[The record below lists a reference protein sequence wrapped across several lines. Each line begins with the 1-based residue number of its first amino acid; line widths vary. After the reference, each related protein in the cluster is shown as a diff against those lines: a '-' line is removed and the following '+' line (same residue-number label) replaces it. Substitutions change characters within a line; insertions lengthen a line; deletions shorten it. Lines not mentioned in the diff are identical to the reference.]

1 MKKALSL
8 LLSAALVLG
17 LALPGVLS
25 APVTAAE
32 TGSGMM
38 VNKTAVYDENT
49 DQYTITLEAYAT
61 GSKVITE
68 VKKDVPTDII
78 LVLDQSGSMADAM
91 GTVSYSQ
98 YTRYKNNSYF
108 YNRRH
113 NGGEANLWYKLKDGS
128 YASVSVTK
136 TITYTE
142 LSTTLVNYESERNKL
157 TTNCYYY
164 YADNLYEKVGDEYKK
179 VTVGE
184 SNSGWFS
191 YTYTYTFS
199 DGTTVTSSG
208 RDSVPDLGSH
218 APLYTPAADNDD
230 TVYTYTYTDST
241 GATYVIG
248 TGTGASNN
256 FTTSALYQRNVSASG
271 GGSRLNALKT
281 AVTAFID
288 SVNTKAKGAD
298 GVYGTDD
305 DVNHRIAMVGYASS
319 GESYNNNQ
327 YENTELFIGSNY
339 YNYGNAWQSS
349 DSGRGSTGT
358 LASAH
363 YSEAFQSMN
372 MKAGYD
378 NIIASKNALASYGG
392 TFTQL
397 GVEMANGIFQA
408 NPIKENENRNRV
420 VVVFTDGYPGTSS
433 TKVDSTVANAAVE
446 KGYTTKN
453 SYGATVY
460 TVGVFAGADGTPPE
474 QLSEVDDPNRFMHLL
489 SSNYKNAQSYSNSS
503 KYGSAT
509 YPSSGSYY
517 LSAGDTD
524 ALNKIFQQIASQ
536 IEAGGSSTELNEESV
551 IRDIIAPQ
559 FQLPEGATAEDITL
573 ETYACTGVDGNGAYT
588 WNKNDTAM
596 GATATINAANGNVN
610 VTGFDFS
617 GNYVGTVT
625 NTDGTVSY
633 RGYKLVIRFKVSAK
647 DGFLGGNDVYTNT
660 SAGVY
665 ENANATEPV
674 VTFPRPTVNV
684 PIENVTVEAKDKNVY
699 LLGGLSAEQIK
710 AGATVK
716 CGDVELKLGENNY
729 GLQAWQ
735 TDYVDISVTYTDAS
749 GNQLSALS
757 GLKGDTTYTITVT
770 ISPKTQNPVSTQGEV
785 AVTKTGTDSGNIC
798 VFKPVLTFVDSTV
811 YYGDTAPTDFSG
823 NKTSEVWKHG
833 DTLDSAVTMIGTK
846 PTLAL
851 TYTPEAG
858 KIVDGKIATKSDF
871 AVDVTVKIGQTDV
884 GTYTTFQHTD
894 CQGKTCGTP
903 TNGKFWLH
911 VKTCQLTIT
920 KAAGTNTSIG
930 SDEYFV
936 FNIKKDGE
944 LYTQA
949 SIAGTGSITIYELPV
964 GTYTVEEDSETAWR
978 YTSSMQNGTVTLS
991 STNSSATVTCTN
1003 TKTNDQWLNH
1013 FTRVINTYGEAND
1026 TQD

>member
-38 VNKTAVYDENT
+38 VNKTAVYDEKT
-49 DQYTITLEAYAT
+49 DLYTITLEAYAT

-98 YTRYKNNSYF
+98 YTSNKNNSYF
-108 YNRRH
+108 YDRRH
-113 NGGEANLWYKLKDGS
+113 NGGEANLWYGLTDGS

-136 TITYTE
+136 TITYTDY
-142 LSTTLVNYESERNKL
+142 SG
-157 TTNCYYY
+157 TTNNSTYYSNLN
-164 YADNLYEKVGDEYKK
+164 NLYEKVGDEYKK
-179 VTVGE
+179 VTLSRNFNVRDG
-184 SNSGWFS
+184 
-191 YTYTYTFS
+191 YIYTYTFS

-208 RDSVPDLGSH
+208 RDSVPNLGSH

-230 TVYTYTYTDST
+230 TVYTYSYTDST
-241 GATYVIG
+241 GATHEIG

-256 FTTSALYQRNVSASG
+256 FTMVALYQRNVSDSG
-271 GGSRLNALKT
+271 GGTRLAALTNAVSNFAK
-281 AVTAFID
+281 
-288 SVNTKAKGAD
+288 SVAKKAAGPD
-298 GVYGTDD
+298 GDLSTTEDNI
-305 DVNHRIAMVGYASS
+305 NHRIALVGFAASQNGS
-319 GESYNNNQ
+319 PGNYTNTEVFVGSNQ
-327 YENTELFIGSNY
+327 YKYGTSAQSQ
-339 YNYGNAWQSS
+339 YGNAFQNMDTVAGQSNV
-349 DSGRGSTGT
+349 T
-358 LASAH
+358 ASI
-363 YSEAFQSMN
+363 
-372 MKAGYD
+372 G
-378 NIIASKNALASYGG
+378 ALSANGG
-392 TFTQL
+392 THPNHGL
-397 GVEMANGIFQA
+397 EMANGIFNA
-408 NPIKENENRNRV
+408 SPIPTGVTRNRV
-420 VVVFTDGYPGTSS
+420 VVVFTDGVPGRQGFDSNVASS
-433 TKVDSTVANAAVE
+433 AIDQAAITKET
-446 KGYTTKN
+446 
-453 SYGATVY
+453 YGATVY
-460 TVGVFAGADGTPPE
+460 TVGIFSGADATSAGNEDGTE
-474 QLSEVDDPNRFMHLL
+474 TQKANWFMQNL
-489 SSNYKNAQSYSNSS
+489 SSNNGTVQS
-503 KYGSAT
+503 
-509 YPSSGSYY
+509 PSYY
-517 LSAGDTD
+517 LSASDSTS
-524 ALNKIFQQIASQ
+524 LNNIFQQIASQ
-536 IEAGGSSTELNEESV
+536 IEAGGSSTELNDESV

-559 FQLPEGATAEDITL
+559 FQLPEGATAADITL

-588 WNKNDTAM
+588 WSKNDTAM

-633 RGYKLVIRFKVSAK
+633 RGNKLVIRFNVSAK

-684 PIENVTVEAKDKNVY
+684 PIDNVTVEAKDKNVY

-710 AGATVK
+710 EGATVK

-757 GLKGDTTYTITVT
+757 GLKDDTTYSITVT
-770 ISPKTQNPVSTQGEV
+770 ISPKTQIPVSTQGDV

-798 VFKPVLTFVDSTV
+798 VFKPALTFADSTV

-920 KAAGTNTSIG
+920 KAAGTNTTIG

-936 FNIKKDGE
+936 FNIKKDGG

-949 SIAGTGSITIYELPV
+949 SVAGTGSVSIYELPV
-964 GTYTVEEDSETAWR
+964 GTYTVEEDSESAWR

-1026 TQD
+1026 TRD